1 MQVQLNTVNL
11 SVMPLREDILEVSRT
26 MLVKNGFGKMSMRK
40 IARKADVSATSIY
53 LYFQNK
59 DDLLLALIETSIA
72 NLSAALEDQLE
83 ETDDSIMKL
92 EKMANA
98 FMTFALENPQE
109 YEIIYMVRPEEMPK
123 FPKEKFQQI
132 RKIYELLAGI
142 IAEGHNAGLLKVD
155 NPLMSAYTLW
165 AQLHGVAS
173 VIISKRLDTRIP
185 TGGFVDQA
193 VDHIIQGFISQKT
206 PA

>member
-1 MQVQLNTVNL
+1 M
-11 SVMPLREDILEVSRT
+11 SLREDILEVSRNL
-26 MLVKNGFGKMSMRK
+26 LVKDGFGKMSMRK
-40 IARKADVSATSIY
+40 IAKRAGVSATSIY
-53 LYFQNK
+53 LHFQNK
-59 DDLLLALIETSIA
+59 DELLLALIESSIA
-72 NLSAALEDQLE
+72 KLASALEENLTDS
-83 ETDDSIMKL
+83 DDSITKL
-92 EKMANA
+92 EKMAQS
-98 FMTFALENPQE
+98 FVDFALENPQE

-142 IAEGHNAGLLKVD
+142 ISEGKRTGSLKVD
-155 NPLMSAYTLW
+155 DPLMSAYMIW

-173 VIISKRLDTRIP
+173 VIISRRLDTRIP
-185 TGGFVDQA
+185 NEEFVSQA

>member
-1 MQVQLNTVNL
+1 M
-11 SVMPLREDILEVSRT
+11 SLREDILEVSRT
-26 MLVKNGFGKMSMRK
+26 LLVKDGYGKMSMRK
-40 IARKADVSATSIY
+40 IAKRAGVSATSIY
-53 LYFQNK
+53 LHFQNK
-59 DDLLLALIETSIA
+59 DELLLALIESSIA
-72 NLSAALEDQLE
+72 KLAKALEEDLSDS
-83 ETDDSIMKL
+83 DDSITKL
-92 EKMANA
+92 EKMAQA
-98 FMTFALENPQE
+98 FVDFALNNPQE

-142 IAEGHNAGLLKVD
+142 IREGSDSGSLRVED
-155 NPLMSAYTLW
+155 PLMSAYTLW

-173 VIISKRLDTRIP
+173 VIITKRLDTRIP
-185 TGGFVDQA
+185 TGEFISQA